1 MARDTKSNMQ
11 MRKAVADACK
21 ADDVSS
27 MSQIIN
33 AATDPASITIPQ
45 ETLTT
50 ALESAVKFNAVK
62 ILSYV
67 LDKGADA
74 KTAGAALTLTWGDYS
89 LPSRA
94 TLETLVAYGWDID
107 SYGHTASSGP
117 LLWVA
122 LRDAELVDWC
132 LAHNASV
139 SLPDST
145 GHKPRPILERA
156 AAIGNVTTFEALRTR
171 GAPLSSRILPSAV
184 RSANDSAPRFG
195 ESPSEAY
202 EMHLNMVRHLID
214 KIGINANAPSYWAG
228 STCSTPLCCIACY
241 PTGDTTQLIQLLLE
255 KGGDPYLAGP
265 SSDEVGIPSAFEA
278 AVERNNTMFIRAVE
292 TWQLQNKDK
301 TP

>member
-1 MARDTKSNMQ
+1 MK
-11 MRKAVADACK
+11 KAVTDACK
-21 ADDVSS
+21 SDDVSS
-27 MSQIIN
+27 MSQIFN
-33 AATDPASITIPQ
+33 AATNPASATIPQ

-74 KTAGAALTLTWGDYS
+74 KTAGAALTLTWGDLS

-94 TLETLVAYGWDID
+94 TLETLVAHGWDID
-107 SYGHTASSGP
+107 SYVQHTSSGGP
-117 LLWVA
+117 LLWLA
-122 LRDAELVDWC
+122 LRDEELVEWC

-145 GHKPRPILERA
+145 GHRPRPILERA
-156 AAIGNVTTFEALRTR
+156 AAIGNIATFEALRTR

-184 RSANDSAPRFG
+184 RSANDSAPASG
-195 ESPSEAY
+195 ETPTTAY
-202 EMHLNMVRHLID
+202 ETHLNMVRHLID
-214 KIGINANAPSYWAG
+214 NIGIDVNMPSHWAG

-241 PTGDTTQLIQLLLE
+241 PTGDATQLIQLLLE

-265 SSDEVGIPSAFEA
+265 SSDALEIPSAFEA
-278 AVERNNTMFIRAVE
+278 AVERNNAMFIRAVE
-292 TWQLQNKDK
+292 TWQLQDEGR
-301 TP
+301 TC